1 MEIRSAKISDAL
13 AITNLVGQLGYP
25 AELVSIESRLSILLS
40 NHDITVFVAVVDEQV
55 VAWMQANYSMSL
67 ETDYGVEIIG
77 LVVDNQIRGQG
88 VGAAL
93 IREVVT
99 WARKKEAGF
108 LRVRCNVLRTESHLF
123 YQKNG
128 FTLRKEQKV
137 FDMVL

>member
-1 MEIRSAKISDAL
+1 MEIRTAKISDAL

-77 LVVDNQIRGQG
+77 LVVDDQIRGQG

-93 IREVVT
+93 IREVVL

-108 LRVRCNVLRTESHLF
+108 LRVRCNVVRTESHLF